1 MALMRLLI
9 FAMFAFLLSVRP
21 TEEANVLF
29 AIVDGDT
36 VLLSGERI
44 RIANVDAPEVRL
56 AQCESEARLGRLA
69 TDRLRGLLIEGTA
82 VVRREGEDRFG
93 RTLAR
98 ISVNGRDVGDLLVN
112 EGLARRWDGRR
123 QPWC

>member
-1 MALMRLLI
+1 MALMRLLLL
-9 FAMFAFLLSVRP
+9 AMFALLLSVRP

-69 TDRLRGLLIEGTA
+69 TDRLRGLLIEGPA

-98 ISVNGRDVGDLLVN
+98 ISVNGRDVGDRLVN